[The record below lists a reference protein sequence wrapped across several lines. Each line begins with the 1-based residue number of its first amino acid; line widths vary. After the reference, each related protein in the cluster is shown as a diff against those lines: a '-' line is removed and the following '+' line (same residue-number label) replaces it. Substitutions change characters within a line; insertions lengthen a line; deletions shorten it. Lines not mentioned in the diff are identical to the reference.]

1 MQDNTETVLFT
12 SGQVA
17 DLLNQMAQGIL
28 ERHSAMSLIGLV
40 GIRTGGAYLARRL
53 QDILAAKAGSGPD
66 LGVMDITLYR
76 DDWTSLHNRPKLGS
90 TEIDFPVEGRN
101 IILVDDVLYTG
112 RTARAALDA
121 LIDFGRPT
129 RIELAVLIDRGRR
142 ELPIQPDYVGATLQT
157 EEDEV
162 IDVMLT
168 EVGAHQDGIVKRMV

>member
-1 MQDNTETVLFT
+1 MQDTKETVLFT
-12 SGQVA
+12 GDQIAALLDKVA
-17 DLLNQMAQGIL
+17 ERIM
-28 ERHSAMSLIGLV
+28 ERHAAMSMIGLV
-40 GIRTGGAYLARRL
+40 GIRTGGAFLARRL
-53 QDILAAKAGSGPD
+53 QEILTEKAGSGPD

-76 DDWTSLHNRPKLGS
+76 DDWTSLHNRPKLGP
-90 TEIDFPVEGRN
+90 TEINFPVEGRN
-101 IILVDDVLYTG
+101 VILVDDVLYTG

-157 EEDEV
+157 KEDEV

-168 EVGAHQDGIVKRMV
+168 ESGAREDEILKRSL